1 VDRHAA
7 EAADDKKV
15 VLPPLPAP
23 SSAKAAALPAPDR
36 SKQGNTGALYLM
48 LVVATLRYLPTFT
61 AHNATRRA
69 AGSTLWPRFVDGRSK
84 DQNPSAVIALGTKQH
99 KKCRSDTRG

>member
-61 AHNATRRA
+61 AHNATR
-69 AGSTLWPRFVDGRSK
+69 SSK
-84 DQNPSAVIALGTKQH
+84 VERDLVLILYMHVA
-99 KKCRSDTRG
+99 DF